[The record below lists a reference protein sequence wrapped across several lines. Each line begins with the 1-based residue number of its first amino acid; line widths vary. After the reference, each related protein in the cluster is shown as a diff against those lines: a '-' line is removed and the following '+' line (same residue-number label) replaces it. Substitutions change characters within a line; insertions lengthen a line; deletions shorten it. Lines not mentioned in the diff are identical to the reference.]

1 MASASPCSAEAEYYC
16 QNDKA
21 TKSTHIKRASTPDRS
36 KEKPVTFKE
45 MEMSVAAQNG
55 AALPA
60 VDQKQVMRAV
70 FASCLGWALDLFDLF
85 VLLYV
90 APVVGRLFFPS
101 EHAMFSLAAVY
112 ASFAVTLFMR
122 PLGSAW
128 FGSYADRHGRKGA
141 MIFAVVGVGLST
153 AAFGLLPTV
162 AQVGLIAPLLFVVL
176 RLVQGVFVGGVVAS
190 THTIGTESVAP
201 RYRGAVSGLIGGG
214 GAGLGA
220 LLASLTFLAMSA
232 LFPGEQF
239 DVWGWRCM
247 FFTGIISSM
256 LGLFVFNSLEES
268 PLWKKLAAEKAAKAA
283 AAAAAVVQRD
293 GNSGNSS
300 APVEIVRSPLR
311 TLFSR
316 DYRSILL
323 INLLLT
329 IGGGSGYYLTSGY
342 LPTFLKVVSHVPNNA
357 AAAILMI
364 CSIAVLVASV
374 AAGPLST
381 FIGRKSA
388 FIWIG
393 LIRLVAL
400 PALFLLLPTAQSI
413 TMIGIYAVVLSAL
426 GSAGYAP
433 ILIFLNERFPT
444 AIRAT
449 GTGLSWNIGFAIGGM
464 MPTAVSLVAKDAREL
479 PLTLAI
485 FVGAISVIFMVG
497 AFVVPETLGRLDKGV
512 AREAV

>member
-1 MASASPCSAEAEYYC
+1 
-16 QNDKA
+16 
-21 TKSTHIKRASTPDRS
+21 
-36 KEKPVTFKE
+36 
-45 MEMSVAAQNG
+45 MSVAAQNG

-60 VDQKQVMRAV
+60 VDQRQVMGAV
-70 FASCLGWALDLFDLF
+70 VASCLGWALDLFDLF
-85 VLLYV
+85 VLLFV

-101 EHAMFSLAAVY
+101 EHAMLSLAAVY
-112 ASFAVTLFMR
+112 ASFAVTLLMR

-141 MIFAVVGVGLST
+141 MITAVVGVGLST

-162 AQVGLIAPLLFVVL
+162 AHVGLVAPILFLML
-176 RLVQGVFVGGVVAS
+176 RLIQGVFVGGVVAS

-201 RYRGAVSGLIGGG
+201 KYRGAVSGLIGGG

-220 LLASLTFLAMSA
+220 LLASLTYLAMSA
-232 LFPGEQF
+232 IFPDDLF

-247 FFTGIISSM
+247 FFTGIVSSI
-256 LGLFVFNSLEES
+256 LGLFVFSGLEES

-283 AAAAAVVQRD
+283 MQNTA
-293 GNSGNSS
+293 
-300 APVEIVRSPLR
+300 APVEVVRSPIR

-316 DYRSILL
+316 DYRSILFV
-323 INLLLT
+323 NLLLT

-342 LPTFLKVVSHVPNNA
+342 LPTFLKVVSHAPNGA

-364 CSIAVLVASV
+364 CSVAVVIASI
-374 AAGPLST
+374 AAGHLST

-388 FIWIG
+388 FVWIG
-393 LIRLVAL
+393 LIRLIAL

-413 TMIGIYAVVLSAL
+413 TMIGVYAVILSAL

-464 MPTAVSLVAKDAREL
+464 MPTAVSLVAKDASQL
-479 PLTLAI
+479 PMTLAI
-485 FVGAISVIFMVG
+485 FAGAISVIFLVG
-497 AFVVPETLGRLDKGV
+497 AFIVPETRGKLDNGT
-512 AREAV
+512 AREAA

>member
-1 MASASPCSAEAEYYC
+1 M
-16 QNDKA
+16 
-21 TKSTHIKRASTPDRS
+21 
-36 KEKPVTFKE
+36 
-45 MEMSVAAQNG
+45 
-55 AALPA
+55 
-60 VDQKQVMRAV
+60 
-70 FASCLGWALDLFDLF
+70 GWALDLFDLF

-90 APVVGRLFFPS
+90 APVIGRLFFPS
-101 EHAMFSLAAVY
+101 EHAMLSLAAVY
-112 ASFAVTLFMR
+112 ASFAVTLLMR

-128 FGSYADRHGRKGA
+128 FGSYADRQGRKGA
-141 MIFAVVGVGLST
+141 MIIAVVGVGLST

-162 AQVGLIAPLLFVVL
+162 AQVGLVAPILFLLL

-201 RYRGAVSGLIGGG
+201 KYRGAVSGLIGGG

-232 LFPGEQF
+232 IFPGELF

-247 FFTGIISSM
+247 FFTGIISSV
-256 LGLFVFNSLEES
+256 LGLFVFSRLEES
-268 PLWKKLAAEKAAKAA
+268 PLWKKLAAEKALNTALQSKS
-283 AAAAAVVQRD
+283 V
-293 GNSGNSS
+293 
-300 APVEIVRSPLR
+300 PVEVVRSPLR

-316 DYRSILL
+316 DYRSILFV
-323 INLLLT
+323 NLLLT

-342 LPTFLKVVSHVPNNA
+342 LPTFLKVVSHAPNGA

-364 CSIAVLVASV
+364 CSVAVLIASI
-374 AAGPLST
+374 AAGHLST
-381 FIGRKSA
+381 FIGRKST
-388 FIWIG
+388 FVWIG
-393 LIRLVAL
+393 AIRLVAL

-413 TMIGIYAVVLSAL
+413 TMIGVYAVLLSAL

-464 MPTAVSLVAKDAREL
+464 MPTAVSLVAKDASQL
-479 PLTLAI
+479 PMTLAI
-485 FVGAISVIFMVG
+485 FVGAISVIFLIG
-497 AFVVPETLGRLDKGV
+497 AFIVPETLGKLDNGA
-512 AREAV
+512 AREPA

>member
-1 MASASPCSAEAEYYC
+1 
-16 QNDKA
+16 
-21 TKSTHIKRASTPDRS
+21 
-36 KEKPVTFKE
+36 

-60 VDQKQVMRAV
+60 VDQKQVMGAV

-101 EHAMFSLAAVY
+101 EHAMLSLAAVY

-162 AQVGLIAPLLFVVL
+162 AQVGMIAPLLFVVL

-283 AAAAAVVQRD
+283 AIASRD
-293 GNSGNSS
+293 GISN
-300 APVEIVRSPLR
+300 APAEVVRSPLR

-323 INLLLT
+323 VNLLLT

-342 LPTFLKVVSHVPNNA
+342 LPTVLKVVSHVPNGS

-364 CSIAVLVASV
+364 SSIGVVIASV
-374 AAGPLST
+374 AAGHLST
-381 FIGRKSA
+381 FIGRKST

-393 LIRLVAL
+393 LIRLFAL
-400 PALFLLLPTAQSI
+400 PALCLLLPTAQSI
-413 TMIGIYAVVLSAL
+413 TMIGVYAVVLSAL

-464 MPTAVSLVAKDAREL
+464 MPTAVSLVAKDASEL

-485 FVGAISVIFMVG
+485 FVGVISVIFLAG
-497 AFVVPETLGRLDKGV
+497 AFVVPETLGKLDKT
-512 AREAV
+512 ASREAV